1 MKNENYNLIKMLH
14 NSLDDLWRVE
24 KFYQRDSKKSK
35 CKSCQSIYGLM
46 RKDIKKHI
54 DLLQKEIASHI
65 KAKKFK

>member
-24 KFYQRDSKKSK
+24 KFYHRDSKKSK
-35 CKSCQSIYGLM
+35 CTSCAGIYEM
-46 RKDIKKHI
+46 MKKDIKKHI

-65 KAKKFK
+65 AKKKFK